1 MADDGWTDMRRDE
14 GDRWTVRGIDRA
26 LVRDVTAAARDER
39 LTLGE
44 WVSRAL
50 RTALERSKSEDA
62 PEVGTDQIA
71 PVLERLAS
79 LEATMATVEAT
90 VGLLDTYVRELR
102 QDRERLG
109 GLERGRTAVHPRP
122 APTPAA
128 ARPVPSE
135 EN

>member
-26 LVRDVTAAARDER
+26 LVRDVTAAARAER

-50 RTALERSKSEDA
+50 RTALEQPKSEKA
-62 PEVGTDQIA
+62 PEVGADHLGAIQ
-71 PVLERLAS
+71 ERLES
-79 LEATMATVEAT
+79 LEATVATVEAT

-102 QDRERLG
+102 
-109 GLERGRTAVHPRP
+109 
-122 APTPAA
+122 
-128 ARPVPSE
+128 
-135 EN
+135 